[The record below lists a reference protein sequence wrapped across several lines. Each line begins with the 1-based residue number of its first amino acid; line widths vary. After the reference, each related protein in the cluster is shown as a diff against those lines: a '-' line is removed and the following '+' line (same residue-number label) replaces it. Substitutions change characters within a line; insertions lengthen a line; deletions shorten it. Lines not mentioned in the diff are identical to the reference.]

1 MSFGLPPSTEVSRQ
15 LPKKAII
22 ERFALSGK
30 ERAKFDSTI
39 HRIKILNEVSPRT
52 VNIPEGKDVKSIFV
66 LKVELQDED
75 YDEKVI
81 SLLFRLIEQNMVL
94 VLESGARYRPI
105 VFREVLIQGDWT
117 QDLDLH
123 LNGLDMDDVWEDL
136 IKQVGNIVVVEGN
149 DLDSQIAID
158 EECRKLDSQIEKLRK
173 KMSSEKQPR
182 RKRELYS
189 QLKELESKRASIR
202 IGDDVS

>member
-1 MSFGLPPSTEVSRQ
+1 MSFGLPASTEVSRQ
-15 LPKKAII
+15 LPKKTIV
-22 ERFALSGK
+22 ERFGLSGK
-30 ERAKFDSTI
+30 ERIRFDSTI
-39 HRIKILNEVSPRT
+39 HRIIITNEISPRT

-81 SLLFRLIEQNMVL
+81 SLLFKLIEQNMVL
-94 VLESGARYRPI
+94 VLESGIRCRPI
-105 VFREVLIQGDWT
+105 VFREVLIQGEWT
-117 QDLDLH
+117 QELDLH

-136 IKQVGNIVVVEGN
+136 IEQIGNIVVVEGN
-149 DLDSQIAID
+149 DLDSQIAIV

-173 KMSSEKQPR
+173 KMFSEKQPR

-189 QLKELESKRASIR
+189 ELKELESKRASIR
-202 IGDDVS
+202 MGDDTS

>member
-22 ERFALSGK
+22 ERFGFSGK
-30 ERAKFDSTI
+30 ERTRFDSTI
-39 HRIKILNEVSPRT
+39 HRITISNEISPRT
-52 VNIPEGKDVKSIFV
+52 VNIPEGKDVRSIFV

-94 VLESGARYRPI
+94 VLGSGARYRPI

-117 QDLDLH
+117 QNLDLH

>member
-1 MSFGLPPSTEVSRQ
+1 M
-15 LPKKAII
+15 
-22 ERFALSGK
+22 
-30 ERAKFDSTI
+30 
-39 HRIKILNEVSPRT
+39 
-52 VNIPEGKDVKSIFV
+52 
-66 LKVELQDED
+66 ELQDED

>member
-15 LPKKAII
+15 LPKKSKI
-22 ERFALSGK
+22 ERFGLSGK
-30 ERAKFDSTI
+30 ERTKFDSTI
-39 HRIKILNEVSPRT
+39 HRITISNEVSPRT
-52 VNIPEGKDVKSIFV
+52 VNIPEGKDVRSIFV

>member
-1 MSFGLPPSTEVSRQ
+1 MSFGLPPSTKVSRQ

-22 ERFALSGK
+22 ERFGLSGK
-30 ERAKFDSTI
+30 ERTKFDSTI
-39 HRIKILNEVSPRT
+39 HRITISNEVSPRT
-52 VNIPEGKDVKSIFV
+52 VNIPEGKDVRSIFV

-105 VFREVLIQGDWT
+105 AFREVLIQGEWT
-117 QDLDLH
+117 HDLDLH

-136 IKQVGNIVVVEGN
+136 IKQVGNIVVTEGN

-158 EECRKLDSQIEKLRK
+158 EECRKRDLEIKRLEK
-173 KMSSEKQPR
+173 KMASEKQPR
-182 RKRELYS
+182 RKRELYEMIKT
-189 QLKELESKRASIR
+189 LKNRCSNR
-202 IGDDVS
+202 

>member
-22 ERFALSGK
+22 ERFGLSGK
-30 ERAKFDSTI
+30 ERTKFDSTI
-39 HRIKILNEVSPRT
+39 HRITISNEVSPRT
-52 VNIPEGKDVKSIFV
+52 VNIPEGKDVKSIFI

-81 SLLFRLIEQNMVL
+81 SLLLRLIEQNMVL
-94 VLESGARYRPI
+94 VLESGAGYRPLA
-105 VFREVLIQGDWT
+105 FREVLIQGDWT

-136 IKQVGNIVVVEGN
+136 IKQVGNIVVEEGN

>member
-1 MSFGLPPSTEVSRQ
+1 
-15 LPKKAII
+15 
-22 ERFALSGK
+22 
-30 ERAKFDSTI
+30 
-39 HRIKILNEVSPRT
+39 
-52 VNIPEGKDVKSIFV
+52 
-66 LKVELQDED
+66 
-75 YDEKVI
+75 
-81 SLLFRLIEQNMVL
+81 MVL

>member
-1 MSFGLPPSTEVSRQ
+1 MSFGLPASTEVSRQ
-15 LPKKAII
+15 LPKKTIV
-22 ERFALSGK
+22 ERFGLSGK
-30 ERAKFDSTI
+30 ERIRFDSTI
-39 HRIKILNEVSPRT
+39 HRIIITNEISPRT

-81 SLLFRLIEQNMVL
+81 SLLFKLIEQNMVL
-94 VLESGARYRPI
+94 VLESGIRCRPI
-105 VFREVLIQGDWT
+105 VFREVLIQGEWT
-117 QDLDLH
+117 QELDLH

-136 IKQVGNIVVVEGN
+136 IKQIGNIVVVEGN
-149 DLDSQIAID
+149 DLDSQIAIV

-173 KMSSEKQPR
+173 KMFSEKQPR

-189 QLKELESKRASIR
+189 ELKELESKRASIR
-202 IGDDVS
+202 MGDDTS

>member
-1 MSFGLPPSTEVSRQ
+1 MSFGLPQSTEISRQ

-22 ERFALSGK
+22 EKFGLTGK
-30 ERAKFDSTI
+30 ERTRFDSTI
-39 HRIKILNEVSPRT
+39 HRIIITNEISPRT

-66 LKVELQDED
+66 LKVELQDEG

-94 VLESGARYRPI
+94 VLESGIRCRPI
-105 VFREVLIQGDWT
+105 AFREVLIQGEWT
-117 QDLDLH
+117 QNLDLD

-136 IKQVGNIVVVEGN
+136 IKQVGNIVVEEGN

-158 EECRKLDSQIEKLRK
+158 EEFRKRDLEIKRLEK
-173 KMSSEKQPR
+173 KMASEKQPR

-189 QLKELESKRASIR
+189 QLKELESKRASI
-202 IGDDVS
+202 GGGTNSS

>member
-1 MSFGLPPSTEVSRQ
+1 MSFGLLASTEVSRQ

-22 ERFALSGK
+22 EKFGLTGK
-30 ERAKFDSTI
+30 ERTRFDSTI
-39 HRIKILNEVSPRT
+39 HRIIITNEISPRT

-81 SLLFRLIEQNMVL
+81 SLLFKLIEQNMVL
-94 VLESGARYRPI
+94 VLESGIRRRPI
-105 VFREVLIQGDWT
+105 VFREVLIQGEWT

-123 LNGLDMDDVWEDL
+123 LNGLDMDDVWDDL
-136 IKQVGNIVVVEGN
+136 IKQVGNIVVAEGN

-158 EECRKLDSQIEKLRK
+158 EGCRERDLEIKRLEK
-173 KMSSEKQPR
+173 KMASEKQPR
-182 RKRELYS
+182 RKRELYE
-189 QLKELESKRASIR
+189 QIKDLKNCIDR
-202 IGDDVS
+202 